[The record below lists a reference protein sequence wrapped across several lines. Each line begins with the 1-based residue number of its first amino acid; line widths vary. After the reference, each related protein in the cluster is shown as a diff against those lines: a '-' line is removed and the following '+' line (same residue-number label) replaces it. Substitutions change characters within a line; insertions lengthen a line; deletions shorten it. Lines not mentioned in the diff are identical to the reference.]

1 VTFWHVLIISYAIIP
16 DSGVF
21 TTKEFMYKDYQ
32 TCIKV
37 SDRIYPLIYKDY
49 PDSMATCVKTSVI
62 SNAPMPKLRPKNL
75 GK

>member
-16 DSGVF
+16 DSGLF
-21 TTKEFMYKDYQ
+21 ITKEFMYRDYQ

>member
-1 VTFWHVLIISYAIIP
+1 
-16 DSGVF
+16 
-21 TTKEFMYKDYQ
+21 MYKDYQ